1 MARTRKTARLSRR
14 RSSLSRALTSCL
26 RKLLRDHP
34 NLSSSKPIN
43 SALTQLTQKQSK
55 LAHLLTIKRIKPMA
69 WLNSQLKFVEM
80 AVTMARAL
88 TTKRKRQLVKN
99 YKARIA
105 NLRAMTKMKRLT
117 ARVIVSMQ
125 RVVKKAKVVVW
136 VFSAWVRKK

>member
-1 MARTRKTARLSRR
+1 MAT
-14 RSSLSRALTSCL
+14 
-26 RKLLRDHP
+26 
-34 NLSSSKPIN
+34 
-43 SALTQLTQKQSK
+43 
-55 LAHLLTIKRIKPMA
+55 
-69 WLNSQLKFVEM
+69 
-80 AVTMARAL
+80 AL

-136 VFSAWVRKK
+136 VFSA